1 MWGVSKEV
9 YLKTS
14 QEVADWKAI
23 SKEFENLWNF
33 PHWIGAIDGKH
44 VAIECLKLSGTQYF
58 NYKGFF
64 SVVLLAIC
72 DAKYCFTYVDFG
84 QYGST
89 NNSSVLR
96 SSSLYKALEENK
108 FNVPAPTEAE
118 GGEIF
123 PLKTWLMRPFPGSL
137 DDFQDFQLRLST
149 ARRTIEN
156 ASGILVARSRIFK

>member
-1 MWGVSKEV
+1 MIHKSLGWSHRIGKAIISKIIKEATNATWGVSKEV
-9 YLKTS
+9 YLKPP

-33 PHWIGAIDGKH
+33 PHCIRAIDGKH

-58 NYKGFF
+58 NCKGFF

-89 NNSSVLR
+89 NDSSVLR
-96 SSSLYKALEENK
+96 SSGLYKAFEVNK
-108 FNVPAPTEAE
+108 FNVPALMEAE
-118 GGEIF
+118 GFEDPLPYFLRGDEIF
-123 PLKTWLMRPFPGSL
+123 PL
-137 DDFQDFQLRLST
+137 
-149 ARRTIEN
+149 
-156 ASGILVARSRIFK
+156 